1 MTDER
6 CDECGF
12 DYDALPRDRLVPALT
27 AGAAETAATLRDTP
41 AARLRRRQ
49 PPTWSPLEYGCH
61 LRDVLDVQRG
71 RILLAQR
78 EDLPAFVPMGRDER
92 ATADRYNEQDPST
105 VADTIERNADAL
117 ATTLTALDDAG
128 WERKGIYSYPTRRP
142 RTMEWVVRNTL
153 HELTHH
159 LRDIERQLTATDP
172 SR

>member
-1 MTDER
+1 MTER

-12 DYDALPRDRLVPALT
+12 DYDALPRDQLAKTITDLAAAHTARLVQNPP
-27 AGAAETAATLRDTP
+27 E
-41 AARLRRRQ
+41 RLRHH
-49 PPTWSPLEYGCH
+49 PTTAWSALEYVCH
-61 LRDVLDVQRG
+61 IRDVLDVQRG